1 MRYILMTSPLNIST
15 NSPHYLS
22 GAAGNTPLRW
32 RKLALLLSGHAL
44 FLVAVYSVLYTLGI
58 LDYAPA
64 SDTIIRWDA
73 GWFNSI
79 RLHGYDYVPNGQ
91 SNVPFFPLFP
101 YLWRLLH
108 LDGTGISLINF
119 GLLLLGM
126 AWLGR
131 TFALRSGQ
139 ILVLLS
145 VPSLFICLV
154 PYAEA
159 LFFLFGAVLL
169 RGLHRQ
175 NLGLTLLGLLG
186 CCLSRSAATLFLPAF
201 VLAEL
206 LACTSRAMLPQ
217 LALRLGTGLLTIA
230 AALGIVMFLHYQA
243 TGDPLIFFAAHENWG
258 HKIKWQLHPQL
269 FSSAGLVVLWLDAV
283 ALLAGLVAALA
294 CLSLGIRWVWQ
305 WFQQGPA
312 PTVPSRAL
320 TFSLGYVLAA
330 ICFILLYQADNTV
343 GSSRYVLA
351 TPFWGVLLAQLPRWS
366 QLPSATKWRTVGLV
380 AGLILVVAAWFGWP
394 SQFPGFLPAQAHWLL
409 LLWVAYL
416 AAYVLAAAQTWRYS
430 REVRTV
436 LYVVNV
442 VYQAFLLN
450 LFLGKV
456 WLG

>member
-1 MRYILMTSPLNIST
+1 MRYILMTFPLNTST
-15 NSPHYLS
+15 NPNLFLGEASK
-22 GAAGNTPLRW
+22 GVPLKW
-32 RKLALLLSGHAL
+32 RELAVLLIGHTL
-44 FLVAVYSVLYTLGI
+44 FLVAVYSVLYIVGI

-64 SDTIIRWDA
+64 PDNVIEWDA

-108 LDGTGISLINF
+108 LDGIGISIINF

-126 AWLGR
+126 AYMAR
-131 TFALRSGQ
+131 TFSLSRGQ
-139 ILVLLS
+139 VLILLS
-145 VPSLFICLV
+145 VPSVFICCV

-169 RGLHRQ
+169 CGLHRQ
-175 NLGLTLLGLLG
+175 NLGLTLLGLFG

-201 VLAEL
+201 VLAEA
-206 LACTSRAMLPQ
+206 LACTSKAMLPQ
-217 LALRLGTGLLTIA
+217 LALRLGTGLITIA

-243 TGDPLIFFAAHENWG
+243 TGDPLIFFTAHENWG
-258 HKIKWQLHPQL
+258 HKMDWHLSPRL
-269 FSSAGLVVLWLDAV
+269 FSSAGLVVLWLDAI
-283 ALLAGLVAALA
+283 ALLAGLAAALA
-294 CLSLGIRWVWQ
+294 CLSLGITWVWQ

-312 PTVPSRAL
+312 PAAPSRAL

-351 TPFWGVLLAQLPRWS
+351 TPFGGMLLVQLSQWWKLPPATRWS
-366 QLPSATKWRTVGLV
+366 AVGLV
-380 AGLILVVAAWFGWP
+380 SGLVFVVAIWFGWP

-409 LLWVAYL
+409 ILWVTYL
-416 AAYVLAAAQTWRYS
+416 AAYLLAASQAWHYS

-442 VYQAFLLN
+442 IYQAFLLS
-450 LFLGKV
+450 LFLGRV